1 MKYGPTVYIL
11 GLISTTW
18 CVPALS
24 TADEAFVVLEYNSY
38 AGSEWAMGDGYL
50 VQPGDT
56 LARIVARHY
65 GRVADPQE
73 LFMQI
78 VAQNPRAFVGGD
90 PNRLL
95 SGVVLNL
102 SGSGSASGNSRD
114 EIYFF

>member
-1 MKYGPTVYIL
+1 MKYGPSLYIL

-24 TADEAFVVLEYNSY
+24 TAEEAFVVIEYNSY
-38 AGSEWAMGDGYL
+38 AGSEGAMGDGYL

-56 LARIVARHY
+56 LARIVTRHY
-65 GRVADPQE
+65 GSVADPQE

-78 VAQNPRAFVGGD
+78 VTQNPRAFVGGD

-95 SGVVLNL
+95 SGVLLNL
-102 SGSGSASGNSRD
+102 TGPGSTSGNSQD

>member
-1 MKYGPTVYIL
+1 MKYGPTFYIL

-38 AGSEWAMGDGYL
+38 AGSEGAVGDGYL

-95 SGVVLNL
+95 SGVLLNL
-102 SGSGSASGNSRD
+102 TGPGSTSGNSQD

>member
-1 MKYGPTVYIL
+1 MKNLPFLL
-11 GLISTTW
+11 GFCLLLTLPSPRHLW
-18 CVPALS
+18 
-24 TADEAFVVLEYNSY
+24 ADEAFVVIEYNSFT
-38 AGSEWAMGDGYL
+38 GFTRESSGGYL

-56 LARIVARHY
+56 LVRIVAQHY
-65 GRVADPQE
+65 GHVADQHDI
-73 LFMQI
+73 FQQI
-78 VAQNPRAFVGGD
+78 VAQNPSAFVGGD

>member
-1 MKYGPTVYIL
+1 MV
-11 GLISTTW
+11 GLVSTAL

-38 AGSEWAMGDGYL
+38 VGSEGAMGEGYL

-56 LARIVARHY
+56 LARIVARRY
-65 GRVADPQE
+65 GRVADPHE

-95 SGVVLNL
+95 SGIVLNL
-102 SGSGSASGNSRD
+102 SGSASALGYSRD

>member
-1 MKYGPTVYIL
+1 MKYGPSLYII
-11 GLISTTW
+11 GLISTAW

-24 TADEAFVVLEYNSY
+24 AADEAFVVFEYNSY
-38 AGSEWAMGDGYL
+38 AGSEGTIGDGYL

-65 GRVADPQE
+65 GSAADPRE

-95 SGVVLNL
+95 SGVILNL

>member
-1 MKYGPTVYIL
+1 MKYGRTFYIL

-38 AGSEWAMGDGYL
+38 AGSEVAMGDGYL

-56 LARIVARHY
+56 LARIVSRHY

-73 LFMQI
+73 LFMQR
-78 VAQNPRAFVGGD
+78 VAQNPRAFVGGN
-90 PNRLL
+90 PNRML

>member
-1 MKYGPTVYIL
+1 MKYGPTFYIL
-11 GLISTTW
+11 GLISSTW

-24 TADEAFVVLEYNSY
+24 TADEAFVVLEYNLY
-38 AGSEWAMGDGYL
+38 AGSEGAMGDGYL

-95 SGVVLNL
+95 SGVLLNL
-102 SGSGSASGNSRD
+102 TGPGSTSGNSQD